1 MKNKYKIFDK
11 KENEFVDEDHK
22 FFLSQRGFLHHVY
35 SQIDQDNFV
44 VIFYTGVNDS
54 NDNGIYEGD
63 ILFGETRNDPKYP
76 TFKGVVE
83 FHQPTASFLVRDDMG
98 FTRGLNSF
106 LKVEV
111 VGNKYEISN

>member
-11 KENEFVDEDHK
+11 KEKKFVDEDHK

-35 SQIDQDNFV
+35 SKIEQDDFV
-44 VIFYTGVNDS
+44 VLFYTGLDDS
-54 NDNGIYEGD
+54 KGNEIYEGD

-76 TFKGVVE
+76 KFKGVVE
-83 FHQPTASFLVRDDMG
+83 FHQPTASFLVRDKKG

-106 LKVEV
+106 LNVEV
-111 VGNKYEISN
+111 VGNIYE